1 MSNSTQAAW
10 TCLETLKSRRELESV
25 AGMDEERS
33 GLNGRMQN
41 DALHWRDTTLA
52 FFFLFSS
59 HDGVSV
65 KGIWEWWLRASSGR
79 QVVASSPLLAIQ
91 FSVFSSFG
99 VFCLAR

>member
-10 TCLETLKSRRELESV
+10 TCLETLKSRRELESM

-52 FFFLFSS
+52 FFCFQATTGFLSRAFGS
-59 HDGVSV
+59 G
-65 KGIWEWWLRASSGR
+65 GFELRAADKLSR
-79 QVVASSPLLAIQ
+79 PVL
-91 FSVFSSFG
+91 
-99 VFCLAR
+99 C